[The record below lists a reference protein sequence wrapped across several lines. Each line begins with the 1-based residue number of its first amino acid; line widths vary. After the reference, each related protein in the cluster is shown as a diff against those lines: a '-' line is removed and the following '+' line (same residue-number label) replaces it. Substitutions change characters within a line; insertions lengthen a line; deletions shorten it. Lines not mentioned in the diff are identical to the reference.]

1 MRIALTFFAAAAA
14 TLILSC
20 AAIPLAVAAQPITAQ
35 AETVEPAA
43 ETAEPVSLLIQ
54 QENAETAAAV
64 TYEEAAPDTGIK
76 ARIFLGVMALAS
88 AAASFFLKKN

>member
-14 TLILSC
+14 ALIISC
-20 AAIPLAVAAQPITAQ
+20 AAIQLAAAAQPVTAQ

-54 QENAETAAAV
+54 PENAETAAG

-76 ARIFLGVMALAS
+76 APIFLGVMALAS